1 MLSREDNEL
10 LCRVGPG
17 TPMGNL
23 LRRFWMPA
31 LLEEEIA
38 EPDSAPKRLRLMGED
53 LVAFRDTN
61 GDIGILDAYC
71 PHRCA
76 PLFFGRNEESGLR
89 CIYHGWKFDFRG
101 NCVDMPSEPQHTDVK
116 HKIKQTS
123 YPALIHGGV
132 VWTYMGPSKLK
143 PALPQFEWSCLPAG
157 QRTAIK
163 RLQQCNWAQAVEGG
177 IDSSHVSFLHS
188 RKGGHGISDTRI
200 ESSALITSDRHPVF
214 TVKEIDHGLLIG
226 ARRNAENDCYYWRIT
241 QFLLPFYT
249 MIPPLGAGQDSRD
262 APVDGHAWV
271 PIDDYNTWT
280 WSFSANP
287 HRPYTAE
294 EREFRGGHDG
304 LWGPVDEHFM
314 PRRNKANDY
323 LIDRPLQR
331 NGEFAGIIGI
341 PNQDAAVQEGM
352 GPIANRSREH
362 LGTSDKAI
370 IAFRQLLLRLARG
383 CAHAE
388 EPAAAY
394 HGEWYSVRAA
404 SALLGRDVPFE
415 QGAASLLAGA
425 PRRS

>member
-1 MLSREDNEL
+1 M
-10 LCRVGPG
+10 
-17 TPMGNL
+17 
-23 LRRFWMPA
+23 
-31 LLEEEIA
+31 
-38 EPDSAPKRLRLMGED
+38 
-53 LVAFRDTN
+53 
-61 GDIGILDAYC
+61 
-71 PHRCA
+71 
-76 PLFFGRNEESGLR
+76 
-89 CIYHGWKFDFRG
+89 
-101 NCVDMPSEPQHTDVK
+101 
-116 HKIKQTS
+116 
-123 YPALIHGGV
+123 
-132 VWTYMGPSKLK
+132 
-143 PALPQFEWSCLPAG
+143 
-157 QRTAIK
+157 
-163 RLQQCNWAQAVEGG
+163 
-177 IDSSHVSFLHS
+177 SFLHS

-226 ARRNAENDCYYWRIT
+226 ARRNTENDCYYWRIT

-271 PIDDYNTWT
+271 PIDDFNTWT

-294 EREFRGGHDG
+294 EREFRGGQDG

-323 LIDRPLQR
+323 LINRALQR
-331 NGEFAGIIGI
+331 NGEFSGIIGI

-370 IAFRQLLLRLARG
+370 IAFRQLLLKLARA
-383 CAHAE
+383 CAQAQ
-388 EPAAAY
+388 EPAPAY

-404 SALLGRDVPFE
+404 SAVLGRDVPFE
-415 QGAASLLAGA
+415 QGAASLLAGT
-425 PRRS
+425 PRRDVPPV